1 MTTSLKYF
9 VVLLGTGEDW
19 FGYYMAIKL
28 GDAPTLNKKNFKILL
43 NRENIRFTLAR
54 LRVLKINNIKNL
66 CLFSW
71 F

>member
-19 FGYYMAIKL
+19 FGYYMATKL
-28 GDAPTLNKKNFKILL
+28 GDAPTLNKKIILKILL

-54 LRVLKINNIKNL
+54 LRV
-66 CLFSW
+66 
-71 F
+71 